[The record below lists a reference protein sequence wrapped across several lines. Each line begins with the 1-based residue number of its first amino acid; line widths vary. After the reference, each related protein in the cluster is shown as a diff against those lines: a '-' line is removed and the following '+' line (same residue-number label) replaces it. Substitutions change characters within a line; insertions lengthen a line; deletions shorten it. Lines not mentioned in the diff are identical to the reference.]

1 MEAAKHLSGT
11 SLANL
16 EPNRSQFESEN
27 ENSNNV
33 SKKELNSKPN
43 VKTIKGISNLFYW
56 KWPISGEMIGY
67 VCARSLPHFG
77 PWNNFSPS
85 VIANLCTKPIV
96 RPHPKVSEQTEP
108 KSAWTIPLPGNQLK

>member
-16 EPNRSQFESEN
+16 EPNRGQFKSEN
-27 ENSNNV
+27 HESTNNI

-43 VKTIKGISNLFYW
+43 IKTIKGISNLFYW
-56 KWPISGEMIGY
+56 KWPISGEIVGY

-77 PWNNFSPS
+77 
-85 VIANLCTKPIV
+85 L
-96 RPHPKVSEQTEP
+96 
-108 KSAWTIPLPGNQLK
+108 

>member
-16 EPNRSQFESEN
+16 ELNRSQFEPED

-56 KWPISGEMIGY
+56 KWPISGEMMGY
-67 VCARSLPHFG
+67 VY
-77 PWNNFSPS
+77 
-85 VIANLCTKPIV
+85 T
-96 RPHPKVSEQTEP
+96 
-108 KSAWTIPLPGNQLK
+108 